1 MLRPQA
7 SGRKICG
14 TVKDEMKC
22 IPSHLHKKFVS
33 ATRRVHRADVLYEAE
48 PRS

>member
-1 MLRPQA
+1 MLRPQ
-7 SGRKICG
+7 GGNYICG

-22 IPSHLHKKFVS
+22 IPSHLHEKFVN
-33 ATRRVHRADVLYEAE
+33 ATRRVHRADVLYKAK